1 LPLVSDKNYLNWQQK
16 LITSPWFKGFWVF
29 WGIYIVA
36 FYIFSAVLL
45 LFPKYRMWAILAF
58 IAFVLAKFVISG
70 AISFFFK
77 RVRPYQ
83 KLSFTPPTFPF
94 LFSQLHKKKQ
104 FYAFNPCRQ
113 PHGDKRSMLNI
124 FADTRNIGTDF
135 NSHQWNCKGCIGLP
149 LPIGCAGGLVSR
161 ISDCFGFALLA
172 LAALYA
178 KVEFC

>member
-94 LFSQLHKKKQ
+94 LFSQLHKKS
-104 FYAFNPCRQ
+104 N
-113 PHGDKRSMLNI
+113 SMPSTHAASLMAISVVCLI
-124 FADTRNIGTDF
+124 F
-135 NSHQWNCKGCIGLP
+135 
-149 LPIGCAGGLVSR
+149 LPILGILGLISTLINGIARVVLGYHYPSDVLVGWLVGLVT
-161 ISDCFGFALLA
+161 A
-172 LAALYA
+172 LASLYWLWPL
-178 KVEFC
+178 FTLR